1 MSDPQMSES
10 QAKNVSAAR
19 TASNRQTSMDRRAY
33 DAVIVGAGFSGLYQL
48 HCLRDKLGL
57 TAVVLEA
64 GEGVGGTWYW
74 NRYPGARCD
83 SESHTYCY
91 YFNDDLLAEWQWSE
105 RYPGQAE
112 ILKYLNFCADK
123 LDLRQDIRV
132 NQRVNSAVWDA
143 AAECWQVETAAGLRL
158 TSRFL
163 ITAVGCLSS
172 ANIPDIDGVSSF
184 DGAIYH
190 TGEWPHQAVDF
201 SDKSVVVIGTGSTG
215 IQAIPVIAQQAEKL
229 TVLQRTPNFSVPAR
243 NGPLADT
250 FHQTFIQNIDL
261 WRQKMKV
268 SRHGHPWVAPPRN
281 LHETPEGERKVI
293 LEAGWQAGGLGFRE
307 SFYDIL
313 LDSRSNN
320 IMSDFIRDKIRDI
333 VDDPATAEML
343 VPYDHPFGTKR
354 PPIDTDYFETYNRDN
369 VSLVDIR
376 TNPIKKIDRTGVCLE
391 DGTDVVADIIV
402 FATGFDAMTGA
413 LLKMGIV
420 GRDGLTLA
428 EAWTG
433 GPQTYLGLAIYGFP
447 NLFTITGPGSP
458 SVLTNMPRA
467 IEQHI
472 DWITALLRRAESLS
486 ISLIEAELSAT
497 QDWTNH
503 VTAVAN
509 DTLLPQAG
517 HSWYLGANV
526 PGKPRVF
533 MPYCKGLDVFGA
545 HCEQV
550 AAEGYPGFRLR

>member
-1 MSDPQMSES
+1 MSNPQRSDS
-10 QAKNVSAAR
+10 QAKNPSAAR
-19 TASNRQTSMDRRAY
+19 ASSNQQTFAGRGVY
-33 DAVIVGAGFSGLYQL
+33 DAIIVGAGFSGLYQL

-64 GEGVGGTWYW
+64 GDGVGGTWYW

-91 YFNDDLLAEWQWSE
+91 YFNDDLLTQWQWSE

-123 LDLRQDIRV
+123 LDLRRDIRL

-143 AAECWQVETAAGLRL
+143 AAECWQVETAAGLQL

-172 ANIPDIDGVSSF
+172 ANMPDIEGASSF

-201 SDKSVVVIGTGSTG
+201 SGKSVVVIGTGSTG
-215 IQAIPVIAQQAEKL
+215 IQAIPVIAQQADNL
-229 TVLQRTPNFSVPAR
+229 VVLQRTPNFSVPAR
-243 NGPLADT
+243 NAPLADG
-250 FHQTFIQNIDL
+250 FHQTFTQNIDL
-261 WRQKMKV
+261 WRQKMQL

-281 LHETPEGERKVI
+281 LHETPEDERNAI

-307 SFYDIL
+307 SFCDVL
-313 LDSRSNN
+313 LDSRSND
-320 IMSDFIRDKIRDI
+320 IMSDFIRAKIRDI

-343 VPYDHPFGTKR
+343 VPHDHPFGTKR

-369 VSLVDIR
+369 VGLVDIR
-376 TNPIKKIDRTGVCLE
+376 DNPINRIEASGVCLE
-391 DGTDVVADIIV
+391 DGTHIAADIIV

-420 GRDGLTLA
+420 GRDRLTLA
-428 EAWTG
+428 DAWAE
-433 GPQTYLGLAIYGFP
+433 GPQTYLGLAIHGFP
-447 NLFTITGPGSP
+447 NLLTITGPGSP

-472 DWITALLRRAESLS
+472 DWITTLLARAKAQS
-486 ISLIEAELSAT
+486 ITLVEAELSAM

-509 DTLLPQAG
+509 DTLLPRAG

-533 MPYCKGLDVFGA
+533 MPYCKGLDVFRA

-550 AAEGYPGFRLR
+550 AADGYPGFSFC

>member
-1 MSDPQMSES
+1 MSNPQMSDS
-10 QAKNVSAAR
+10 QAKNASAAR
-19 TASNRQTSMDRRAY
+19 AASNRQTCADSQAY
-33 DAVIVGAGFSGLYQL
+33 DAIIVGAGFSGLYQL

-64 GEGVGGTWYW
+64 GDGVGGTWYW

-91 YFNDDLLAEWQWSE
+91 YFNDDLLTEWQWSE

-123 LDLRQDIRV
+123 LDLRRDIKV

-143 AAECWQVETAAGLRL
+143 AAECWQVETSAGLRL

-172 ANIPDIDGVSSF
+172 ANMPDIDGASSF

-201 SDKSVVVIGTGSTG
+201 SGKSVVVIGTGSTG
-215 IQAIPVIAQQAEKL
+215 IQAIPVIAQQAHNL
-229 TVLQRTPNFSVPAR
+229 VVLQRTPNFSVPAR
-243 NGPLADT
+243 NAPLADR
-250 FHQTFIQNIDL
+250 FHQTFTQNIDL
-261 WRQKMKV
+261 WRQKMQV

-281 LHETPEGERKVI
+281 LHETPEDERNAI

-307 SFYDIL
+307 SFCDVL
-313 LDSRSNN
+313 LDSRSND
-320 IMSDFIRDKIRDI
+320 IMSDFIRAKIRDI
-333 VDDPATAEML
+333 VDDPVTAEML

-376 TNPIKKIDRTGVCLE
+376 HNPIKRIDRTGVCLE
-391 DGTDVVADIIV
+391 DGTHIAADIIV

-428 EAWTG
+428 DAWAE
-433 GPQTYLGLAIYGFP
+433 GPETYLGLAIHGFP
-447 NLFTITGPGSP
+447 NLLTITGPGSP

-472 DWITALLRRAESLS
+472 DWITALLHRAKTRS
-486 ISLIEAELSAT
+486 ITLVEAELSAM

-503 VTAVAN
+503 VTVVAN
-509 DTLLPQAG
+509 DTLLPRAG

-533 MPYCKGLDVFGA
+533 MPYCKGLDVFRA

-550 AAEGYPGFRLR
+550 AADGYPGFSLR

>member
-1 MSDPQMSES
+1 MSNPQMSDS
-10 QAKNVSAAR
+10 QAKNASAAR
-19 TASNRQTSMDRRAY
+19 AASNRQAFAASKAY
-33 DAVIVGAGFSGLYQL
+33 DAIIVGAGFSGLYQL

-64 GEGVGGTWYW
+64 GDGVGGTWYW

-91 YFNDDLLAEWQWSE
+91 YFNDDLLTEWQWSE

-123 LDLRQDIRV
+123 LDLRRDIRV
-132 NQRVNSAVWDA
+132 NQRVNLAVWDA
-143 AAECWQVETAAGLRL
+143 ATECWKVETDTGLRL
-158 TSRFL
+158 KSKFL

-172 ANIPDIDGVSSF
+172 ANMPDIDGVSSF

-190 TGEWPHQAVDF
+190 TGKWPHHEVDF
-201 SDKSVVVIGTGSTG
+201 SGKTVVVIGTGSTG
-215 IQAIPVIAQQAEKL
+215 IQAIPVIAQQADKL
-229 TVLQRTPNFSVPAR
+229 IVLQRTPNFSVPAR
-243 NGPLADT
+243 NAPLADT
-250 FHQTFIQNIDL
+250 FHQTFTQNIHL
-261 WRQKMKV
+261 WRQKMLV

-281 LHETPEGERKVI
+281 LHETPEDERNAI

-307 SFYDIL
+307 SFCDVL
-313 LDSRSNN
+313 LDARSND
-320 IMSDFIRDKIRDI
+320 IMSDFIRAKIRDI
-333 VDDPATAEML
+333 VDDPVTAEML

-354 PPIDTDYFETYNRDN
+354 PPIDTNYFETYNRDN

-376 TNPIKKIDRTGVCLE
+376 YNPIKRIERTDVCLE
-391 DGTDVVADIIV
+391 DGTRISADIIV

-420 GRDGLTLA
+420 GRNGLTLA
-428 EAWTG
+428 DAWAE
-433 GPQTYLGLAIYGFP
+433 GPQTYLGLAIHGFP

-467 IEQHI
+467 IEQHV
-472 DWITALLRRAESLS
+472 DWITDLLRRVKARS
-486 ISLIEAELSAT
+486 ITLVEAELSAI

-503 VTAVAN
+503 VTTLAN
-509 DTLLPQAG
+509 DTLLPRAG

-526 PGKPRVF
+526 PGKPKVF
-533 MPYCKGLDVFGA
+533 MPYCGGLDVFRA
-545 HCEQV
+545 HCEKV
-550 AAEGYPGFRLR
+550 AADGYPGFSLR

>member
-1 MSDPQMSES
+1 M
-10 QAKNVSAAR
+10 
-19 TASNRQTSMDRRAY
+19 
-33 DAVIVGAGFSGLYQL
+33 
-48 HCLRDKLGL
+48 
-57 TAVVLEA
+57 
-64 GEGVGGTWYW
+64 
-74 NRYPGARCD
+74 
-83 SESHTYCY
+83 
-91 YFNDDLLAEWQWSE
+91 EWQWSE

-123 LDLRQDIRV
+123 LDLRRDIRV
-132 NQRVNSAVWDA
+132 NQRVNSALWDA
-143 AAECWQVETAAGLRL
+143 AAECWQVETDAGLRL

-172 ANIPDIDGVSSF
+172 ANMPDIDGVSAF

-201 SDKSVVVIGTGSTG
+201 SGKSVVVIGTGSTG
-215 IQAIPVIAQQAEKL
+215 IQAIPVIARQADNL
-229 TVLQRTPNFSVPAR
+229 VVLQRTPNFSVPAR
-243 NGPLADT
+243 NAPLADA
-250 FHQTFIQNIDL
+250 FHQTFTQNIDL
-261 WRQKMKV
+261 WRQKMQV

-281 LHETPEGERKVI
+281 LYETPEDERNAI

-307 SFYDIL
+307 SFCDVL
-313 LDSRSNN
+313 LDSRSND
-320 IMSDFIRDKIRDI
+320 IMSDFIRAKIRGI
-333 VDDPATAEML
+333 VDDPVTAEML

-369 VSLVDIR
+369 VSLVNIR
-376 TNPIKKIDRTGVCLE
+376 DNPIEKIDRAGVCLE
-391 DGTDVVADIIV
+391 DGTHIAADIIV

-428 EAWTG
+428 DAWAE
-433 GPQTYLGLAIYGFP
+433 GPQTYLGLAIHRFP

-472 DWITALLRRAESLS
+472 DWITALLRRAKTRSNTLV
-486 ISLIEAELSAT
+486 EAELPAM

-509 DTLLPQAG
+509 DTLLPRAG

-533 MPYCKGLDVFGA
+533 MPYCKGLDVFRA
-545 HCEQV
+545 HCEQI
-550 AAEGYPGFRLR
+550 ATDGYPGFSLR